1 MQKRWLAL
9 SVASVLVGCTSTP
22 PPAPTPPPLNV
33 RTAPELSA
41 GQAVHTSRYVTQSRA
56 SGAELTDILGVPIDA
71 RLPVMTQMTV
81 KQGMEFLLNG
91 SGMALRTPT
100 SGAEAQLYTQA
111 LPLGQTNMG
120 HMSLREA
127 LQVMGGQAFLL
138 EEDVVRREVGFR
150 LKDGYVW
157 QAPLA
162 TGVSNMPQPSSTGIS
177 NSEVVMTPRLNQ
189 SLAANGASSTSTTKN
204 GASLSNDELFMG
216 NGKPTVSSSTA
227 ITSVAKSTTATSR
240 SAAEANTNYLISK
253 GEAPYHAI
261 QRWFESK
268 KFAHVAFAL
277 DDKQQS
283 ALLEPLEQSVNYHGS
298 LSDAITEL
306 GKQLELPLH
315 FDMQR
320 GIAAIH
326 TLDVIP
332 DIQWVHGRTLKQAVA
347 NLARSYGWQWQNEGA
362 QASWMSDNDYP
373 LMSEFGVVTP
383 RGAFDEAL
391 DTVLDGYPV
400 KAQLIAGTRQVFIR
414 EKE

>member
-22 PPAPTPPPLNV
+22 QPAPPPPPLNV

-157 QAPLA
+157 QAPLV
-162 TGVSNMPQPSSTGIS
+162 TGVSNLPPSSSTGTS

-189 SLAANGASSTSTTKN
+189 SLAANGASSAN
-204 GASLSNDELFMG
+204 AASLSNDALFMG
-216 NGKPTVSSSTA
+216 NGKSSTVS
-227 ITSVAKSTTATSR
+227 TSAAKSKTVTSR
-240 SAAEANTNYLISK
+240 SATDANTNYFISK

-268 KFAHVAFAL
+268 KFARVAFAL
-277 DDKQQS
+277 DDKQQA
-283 ALLEPLEQSVNYHGS
+283 ALLEPLEQSVYYHGT
-298 LSDAITEL
+298 LPDAITEL

-332 DIQWVHGRTLKQAVA
+332 DIQWVHGSTLKQAVA
-347 NLARSYGWQWQNEGA
+347 NLARSYGWQWQDAGA

>member
-157 QAPLA
+157 QAPLVA
-162 TGVSNMPQPSSTGIS
+162 GGNHMPQPSSTGAS

-204 GASLSNDELFMG
+204 GAS
-216 NGKPTVSSSTA
+216 P
-227 ITSVAKSTTATSR
+227 
-240 SAAEANTNYLISK
+240 
-253 GEAPYHAI
+253 
-261 QRWFESK
+261 
-268 KFAHVAFAL
+268 
-277 DDKQQS
+277 
-283 ALLEPLEQSVNYHGS
+283 
-298 LSDAITEL
+298 
-306 GKQLELPLH
+306 
-315 FDMQR
+315 FDMR
-320 GIAAIH
+320 
-326 TLDVIP
+326 
-332 DIQWVHGRTLKQAVA
+332 
-347 NLARSYGWQWQNEGA
+347 
-362 QASWMSDNDYP
+362 
-373 LMSEFGVVTP
+373 
-383 RGAFDEAL
+383 
-391 DTVLDGYPV
+391 
-400 KAQLIAGTRQVFIR
+400 
-414 EKE
+414 

>member
-1 MQKRWLAL
+1 
-9 SVASVLVGCTSTP
+9 
-22 PPAPTPPPLNV
+22 
-33 RTAPELSA
+33 
-41 GQAVHTSRYVTQSRA
+41 
-56 SGAELTDILGVPIDA
+56 
-71 RLPVMTQMTV
+71 MTQMTV

-157 QAPLA
+157 QAPLV
-162 TGVSNMPQPSSTGIS
+162 TGVSHMPQPSSTGTS

-189 SLAANGASSTSTTKN
+189 SLAENGASSASTTKN
-204 GASLSNDELFMG
+204 AASLSNDELFMG
-216 NGKPTVSSSTA
+216 NGKSTA
-227 ITSVAKSTTATSR
+227 STSAAKSKTVTSR
-240 SAAEANTNYLISK
+240 SVAEAHTNYLISK

-268 KFAHVAFAL
+268 KFARVAFAL
-277 DDKQQS
+277 DDKQQA
-283 ALLEPLEQSVNYHGS
+283 ALLEPLEQSVNYHGT
-298 LSDAITEL
+298 LPEAIAEL

-332 DIQWVHGRTLKQAVA
+332 DIQWVHGSTLKQAVA
-347 NLARSYGWQWQNEGA
+347 NLARSYGWQWQDKGA

>member
-91 SGMALRTPT
+91 SGMALRSPT

-157 QAPLA
+157 QAPLVA
-162 TGVSNMPQPSSTGIS
+162 GVSHMPQPSSTDVS
-177 NSEVVMTPRLNQ
+177 NNEVVMTPRLNQ
-189 SLAANGASSTSTTKN
+189 SLAANGASSASSTKN
-204 GASLSNDELFMG
+204 AASLSNDELFMG
-216 NGKPTVSSSTA
+216 NGKSSTVS
-227 ITSVAKSTTATSR
+227 TSVAKSKTVTSR
-240 SAAEANTNYLISK
+240 SAADANTNYLISK

-268 KFAHVAFAL
+268 KFARVAFAL
-277 DDKQQS
+277 NDEQQA
-283 ALLEPLEQSVNYHGS
+283 ALLEPLKQSVHYHGT
-298 LSDAITEL
+298 LPDAIAEL

-332 DIQWVHGRTLKQAVA
+332 DIQWVHGNTLKQAVA
-347 NLARSYGWQWQNEGA
+347 NLARSYGWHWTNEGA
-362 QASWMSDNDYP
+362 QASWMSGNDYP

>member
-22 PPAPTPPPLNV
+22 PPAPIPPPLNV

-157 QAPLA
+157 QAPLVTGVNNLPPSSSSA
-162 TGVSNMPQPSSTGIS
+162 GVSN
-177 NSEVVMTPRLNQ
+177 NEVAMTPRLNQ
-189 SLAANGASSTSTTKN
+189 SLAANDASSAN
-204 GASLSNDELFMG
+204 AASLSNDELFMG
-216 NGKPTVSSSTA
+216 NGKSSTVS
-227 ITSVAKSTTATSR
+227 TSVAKPKTVTSR
-240 SAAEANTNYLISK
+240 SAVEANTNYFISK

-268 KFAHVAFAL
+268 KFARVAFAL
-277 DDKQQS
+277 DDKQQA
-283 ALLEPLEQSVNYHGS
+283 ALLEPLEQSVNYHGT
-298 LSDAITEL
+298 LPDAITEL

-326 TLDVIP
+326 TLDVVP
-332 DIQWVHGRTLKQAVA
+332 DIQWVHGNTLKQAVA
-347 NLARSYGWQWQNEGA
+347 NLARSYGWQWQDDGA

>member
-22 PPAPTPPPLNV
+22 QPAPTPPPLNV

-157 QAPLA
+157 QAPLVTSVNNLPPSSSSA
-162 TGVSNMPQPSSTGIS
+162 GVSN
-177 NSEVVMTPRLNQ
+177 NEVAMTPRLNQ
-189 SLAANGASSTSTTKN
+189 SLAANGASSAN
-204 GASLSNDELFMG
+204 AASLSNDALFMG
-216 NGKPTVSSSTA
+216 NGKSSTVS
-227 ITSVAKSTTATSR
+227 TSAAKSKTVTSR
-240 SAAEANTNYLISK
+240 SATDANTNYFISK

-268 KFAHVAFAL
+268 KFARVAFAL
-277 DDKQQS
+277 DDKQQA
-283 ALLEPLEQSVNYHGS
+283 ALLEPLEQSVNYHGT
-298 LSDAITEL
+298 LPDAITDL

-332 DIQWVHGRTLKQAVA
+332 DIQWVHGSTLKQAVA
-347 NLARSYGWQWQNEGA
+347 NLARSYGWKWQDEGV

>member
-22 PPAPTPPPLNV
+22 QPAPPPPPLNV

-157 QAPLA
+157 QAPLVTSVNNLPPSSSSA
-162 TGVSNMPQPSSTGIS
+162 GVSN
-177 NSEVVMTPRLNQ
+177 NEVAMTPRLNQ
-189 SLAANGASSTSTTKN
+189 SLAANGASSAN
-204 GASLSNDELFMG
+204 AASLSNDVLFMG
-216 NGKPTVSSSTA
+216 NGKSSTVS
-227 ITSVAKSTTATSR
+227 TSAAKSKTVTSR
-240 SAAEANTNYLISK
+240 SATDANTNYFISK

-268 KFAHVAFAL
+268 KFARVAFAL
-277 DDKQQS
+277 DDKQQA
-283 ALLEPLEQSVNYHGS
+283 ALLEPLEQSVNYHGT
-298 LSDAITEL
+298 LPDAITDL

-332 DIQWVHGRTLKQAVA
+332 DIQWVHGSTLKQAVA
-347 NLARSYGWQWQNEGA
+347 NLARSYGWKWQDEGV

>member
-22 PPAPTPPPLNV
+22 PPAPIPPPLNV

-71 RLPVMTQMTV
+71 RLPVMPQMTV

-157 QAPLA
+157 QAPLVTGVNNLPPSSSSA
-162 TGVSNMPQPSSTGIS
+162 GVSN
-177 NSEVVMTPRLNQ
+177 NEVAMTPRLNQ
-189 SLAANGASSTSTTKN
+189 SLAANDASSAN
-204 GASLSNDELFMG
+204 AASLSNDELFMG
-216 NGKPTVSSSTA
+216 NGKSSTVS
-227 ITSVAKSTTATSR
+227 TSVAKPKTVTSR
-240 SAAEANTNYLISK
+240 SAVEANTNYFISK

-268 KFAHVAFAL
+268 KFARVAFAL
-277 DDKQQS
+277 DDKQQA
-283 ALLEPLEQSVNYHGS
+283 ALLEPLEQSVNYHGT
-298 LSDAITEL
+298 LPDAITEL

-326 TLDVIP
+326 TLDVVP
-332 DIQWVHGRTLKQAVA
+332 DIQWVHGNTLKQAVA
-347 NLARSYGWQWQNEGA
+347 NLARSYGWQWQNDGA

>member
-127 LQVMGGQAFLL
+127 LQIMGGQAFLL

-157 QAPLA
+157 QAPLV
-162 TGVSNMPQPSSTGIS
+162 TGVSHMPQPSSTGVS

-189 SLAANGASSTSTTKN
+189 SLATNGASSASTTKN
-204 GASLSNDELFMG
+204 AASLSSDELFMG
-216 NGKPTVSSSTA
+216 NEKPTRAPSAT
-227 ITSVAKSTTATSR
+227 AKSTKSKTVTKR
-240 SAAEANTNYLISK
+240 SAADANTNFVISK

-268 KFAHVAFAL
+268 KFARVAFAL
-277 DDKQQS
+277 DDEQQA
-283 ALLEPLEQSVNYHGS
+283 ALLEPLKQSVYYHGT
-298 LSDAITEL
+298 LPDAITEL

-332 DIQWVHGRTLKQAVA
+332 DIQWVHGSTLKQAVA
-347 NLARSYGWQWQNEGA
+347 NLARSYGWQWQDKGA

-373 LMSEFGVVTP
+373 LISEFGVVTP

>member
-1 MQKRWLAL
+1 MQKRWFAL
-9 SVASVLVGCTSTP
+9 SVVSVLVGCTSTP

-157 QAPLA
+157 QAPLVA
-162 TGVSNMPQPSSTGIS
+162 GVGNMPPSSSTGAS
-177 NSEVVMTPRLNQ
+177 NSDVVMTPRLNQ
-189 SLAANGASSTSTTKN
+189 SLAANGASSASSS
-204 GASLSNDELFMG
+204 ASLSNDELFME
-216 NGKPTVSSSTA
+216 NGKPTVSSAS
-227 ITSVAKSTTATSR
+227 KSTATSKTVM
-240 SAAEANTNYLISK
+240 SHSPAEANTNYFISK

-268 KFAHVAFAL
+268 KFARVAFAL
-277 DDKQQS
+277 DDKQQA
-283 ALLEPLEQSVNYHGS
+283 ALLDPLEQSVNYHGT
-298 LSDAITEL
+298 LPEAIAEL

-326 TLDVIP
+326 TLDVVP
-332 DIQWVHGRTLKQAVA
+332 DIQWVHGNTLKQAVA
-347 NLARSYGWQWQNEGA
+347 NLARSYGWQWQDDGA